1 MSKKS
6 KAKAHVVAQGHQPG
20 VYTNWGDVQKQIS
33 GYKGKVNWGC
43 ESVEQAEAEYQALSV
58 WRCLSPENR
67 TEKLTLEGAKE
78 IVTAMLAGSEEFIAE
93 CAEPKEPK
101 EPKAVVNESVP
112 KFYKLVLNCYFGGK
126 NADSTITGSDGK
138 SEVVKLSSGA
148 TAKLKYLDLA
158 YVAIKYADNAING
171 GVDCVEV
178 WGVDGSVLVTLNEWA
193 PKYRECGWVNSY
205 GKPVANREVIEPM
218 LKLYEKLGD
227 KVKLNTGEQPAD
239 NDAPF

>member
-6 KAKAHVVAQGHQPG
+6 KAKSHVVAQGHQPG
-20 VYTNWGDVQKQIS
+20 VYINWGDVQKQIS

-43 ESVEQAEAEYQALSV
+43 ESVEQAEAEYQALSA

-67 TEKLTLEGAKE
+67 TEKLTLEKAKE
-78 IVTAMLAGSEEFIAE
+78 IVAGMLANSEEFIAE
-93 CAEPKEPK
+93 CAESKELK
-101 EPKAVVNESVP
+101 VAVNESVP
-112 KFYKLVLNCYFGGK
+112 KFYKLVLTCYFGGK
-126 NADSTITGSDGK
+126 NADSTITSSDGK

-148 TAKLKYLDLA
+148 TAKLKYLELTHA
-158 YVAIKYADNAING
+158 AIKYADNAING

-205 GKPVANREVIEPM
+205 GKPVANRDVIEPM
-218 LKLYEKLGD
+218 LALYEKLGD
-227 KVKLNTGEQPAD
+227 KVKLNTGEQPVD
-239 NDAPF
+239 NDVPF

>member
-1 MSKKS
+1 MAKKS

-43 ESVEQAEAEYQALSV
+43 ESVEQAEAEYQALSA

-67 TEKLTLEGAKE
+67 EVKLTLEKAKE
-78 IVTAMLAGSEEFIAE
+78 IVAGGMLADSEVFIAE
-93 CAEPKEPK
+93 CAELKEVK
-101 EPKAVVNESVP
+101 VAVNEPVAKCS
-112 KFYKLVLNCYFGGK
+112 KLVLTCYFGGK
-126 NADSTITGSDGK
+126 NADSTITDSNGK
-138 SEVVKLSSGA
+138 SKIVTLTADA
-148 TAKLKYLDLA
+148 TAKLKYLELA
-158 YVAIKYADNAING
+158 RAAIQYADNEING
-171 GVDCVEV
+171 GVDSVEV

-193 PKYRECGWVNSY
+193 PRYRERGWVNSF

-218 LKLYEKLGD
+218 LALYEKLGD
-227 KVKLNTGEQPAD
+227 KVKLNTGEQSVD